1 MSEARSE
8 AGPKPQFQ
16 IVRNLPMSARVAQ
29 QLEDAIVAGTF
40 KPGDALP
47 TERELGEMFGVSRTV
62 VREAVKSLTAKG
74 MLAGSGRGIK
84 ILGLESKM
92 VADSLSLY
100 LRGRGGVDYS
110 SVHEIR
116 TLLERRIARL
126 AATRGTDEQIEELT
140 IELGR
145 MRAASD
151 PETASFEDV
160 AFHRMLAAM
169 TGNPLFPVLL
179 DSIGEI
185 LLEIRRA
192 TLKQPGRSA
201 QAIEQHEAIL
211 EQIVARDA
219 EGAERAMKEHL
230 ADSYRIWE
238 AAGLTDSKRT
248 RRRRTSKQRTE
259 E

>member
-1 MSEARSE
+1 
-8 AGPKPQFQ
+8 
-16 IVRNLPMSARVAQ
+16 LSARVAQ
-29 QLEDAIVAGTF
+29 QLEDAIVSGTF
-40 KPGDALP
+40 KPGDSLP
-47 TERELGEMFGVSRTV
+47 TERELGQMFGVSRTV

-74 MLAGSGRGIK
+74 MLAGTGRGTK
-84 ILGLESKM
+84 IMGVESKM

-100 LRGRGGVDYS
+100 LRGRGGVDYY

-126 AATRGTDEQIEELT
+126 AATRGTDEQIEELAV
-140 IELGR
+140 ELGR
-145 MRAASD
+145 MRLASD

-160 AFHRMLAAM
+160 AFHRLLAAM

-185 LLEIRRA
+185 LLEVRRA
-192 TLKQPGRSA
+192 TLKQPGRPA

-211 EQIVARDA
+211 AQIVARDG

-248 RRRRTSKQRTE
+248 AGRRRSSKEHPE